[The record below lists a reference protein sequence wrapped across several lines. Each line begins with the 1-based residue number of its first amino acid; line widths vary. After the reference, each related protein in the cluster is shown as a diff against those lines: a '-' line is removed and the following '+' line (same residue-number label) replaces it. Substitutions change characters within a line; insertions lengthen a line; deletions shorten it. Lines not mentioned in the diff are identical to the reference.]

1 MLIAKR
7 SCVLDGACGNRRRDA
22 RNGTAL
28 EVATLMKLFVF
39 CALMSSVGCATAQ
52 PLVISPQQRTRF
64 QNLVRDAEAA
74 GAAEGPPAASARLAD
89 AKSEFEYA
97 QHLPMYPDRARL
109 LIAQAEADAEA
120 ALEIARRDARSRATL
135 RYTGRQQT
143 LAGVTTP

>member
-1 MLIAKR
+1 
-7 SCVLDGACGNRRRDA
+7 
-22 RNGTAL
+22 
-28 EVATLMKLFVF
+28 
-39 CALMSSVGCATAQ
+39 MSSVGCATAP

-74 GAAEGPPAASARLAD
+74 GAAQGPPAAAARLAD

-109 LIAQAEADAEA
+109 LVAQAQADAEA
-120 ALEIARRDARSRATL
+120 ALELARRDAQARATL
-135 RYTGRQQT
+135 RETRRQET

>member
-1 MLIAKR
+1 
-7 SCVLDGACGNRRRDA
+7 
-22 RNGTAL
+22 
-28 EVATLMKLFVF
+28 MKLFVL

-64 QNLVRDAEAA
+64 HDLVRDAEAA
-74 GAAEGPPAASARLAD
+74 GAAQGPPAASARLAD

-109 LIAQAEADAEA
+109 LVAQAQADAEA
-120 ALEIARRDARSRATL
+120 ALELARREAQARATVGE
-135 RYTGRQQT
+135 TGRQET